1 MGVMLLVVSVG
12 MRFSGRT
19 DWDVGENDLAAAVR
33 LRRESGGEL
42 VDLTVSN
49 PTVCGF
55 VYDEAVL
62 LAPLAN
68 ADGMRYAA
76 DALGMV
82 SAREAV
88 AGYYR
93 DLGAEVA
100 VERICLTTSTSE
112 GYSFLFRLL
121 CGPGDEVLV
130 ARPSYPLFDF
140 LARLDDVELR
150 EYPLRYDPH
159 AGWAIDLDALRAAIT
174 ARTRAVIVVHPNN
187 PTGNFVSVAEREA
200 LGAICAE
207 KGIALI
213 VDEVFLDYALG
224 EPPPSFAGGDT
235 RCLTFVLSGISKVCG
250 LPQMK
255 ASWMLASGPGE
266 LVRGAMERIEVIA
279 DTFLSMNA
287 PVQHALPIWL
297 EQRVSIQRQIRERM
311 RENLGALDAR
321 LVGTQAERLG
331 LEAGWTAVLRVPRTV
346 EGVPFVE
353 AALRK
358 GVLVQP
364 GEFYGLASGRAVVSL
379 LTPAEV
385 WVRGLELLP
394 ID

>member
-19 DWDVGENDLAAAVR
+19 DWDLGENDLAAAVR